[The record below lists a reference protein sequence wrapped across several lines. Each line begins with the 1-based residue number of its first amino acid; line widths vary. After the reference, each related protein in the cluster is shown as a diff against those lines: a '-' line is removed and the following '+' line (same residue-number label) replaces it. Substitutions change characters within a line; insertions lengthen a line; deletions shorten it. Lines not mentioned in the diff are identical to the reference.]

1 MSLVTMPEQST
12 QEVRPMQ
19 YPTLSQVEESLKL
32 FAEEIGEAMD
42 SPFRASMVARHGGK
56 APVYSIVIRC
66 VDQEPIRKKLAE
78 VLNRKFSMGGTS
90 LALDA
95 SEAQVIS
102 EYQRKPA
109 QQVALAS
116 PQALKPTEERDA
128 IDSAAA
134 TNESTADS
142 FSASAPRCANEARGT
157 RSAPFFL
164 RPHGQ
169 LLWRSIDSI
178 NTSWTRAMLRAQTQ
192 LRSFATGTVE

>member
-12 QEVRPMQ
+12 QEVEPMQ
-19 YPTLSQVEESLKL
+19 YPTLNQVEESLKL
-32 FAEEIGEAMD
+32 LAEEIGEAMD
-42 SPFRASMVARHGGK
+42 SPFRVSMVARHGGK

-95 SEAQVIS
+95 NEAQVIS
-102 EYQRKPA
+102 QYQRKPA

-116 PQALKPTEERDA
+116 RQLLKPIEETGEVA
-128 IDSAAA
+128 SAAA
-134 TNESTADS
+134 TSESTATP
-142 FSASAPRCANEARGT
+142 FSPPQLRHANEPRAT
-157 RSAPFFL
+157 RPAQFFL

-169 LLWRSIDSI
+169 PFWRSIVSI
-178 NTSWTRAMLRAQTQ
+178 SAPWTRAMLRAQTQ
-192 LRSFATGTVE
+192 LRIFATGAVE